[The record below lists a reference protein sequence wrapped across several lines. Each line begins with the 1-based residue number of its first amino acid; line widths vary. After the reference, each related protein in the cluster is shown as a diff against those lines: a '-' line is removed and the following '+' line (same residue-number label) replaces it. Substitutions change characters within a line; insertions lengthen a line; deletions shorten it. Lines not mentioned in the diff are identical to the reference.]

1 MNLLQWIRSILFIIQ
16 ATVMLPVIG
25 LLWAPWAMVS
35 KRGAYAGCRAY
46 ARWVIWTA
54 GWLINLR
61 CEVRGTPPEG
71 AALVPAKHQ
80 SFLDILLIY
89 NALPMPKFILKNQLR
104 WAPFLGQ
111 YVKKMEMIFVDRGK
125 RGAAITKM
133 LADVKA
139 GERDPGQLVI
149 YPQGTRSPPGSVLP
163 YKVGTAILYEQLKQP
178 CYPVATNAGVFW
190 PRRGLYRKP
199 GVAVVDFLPPI
210 PAGLPR
216 EEFVAQLQEKIE
228 TASEALLEETK
239 FAHLYAKD

>member
-1 MNLLQWIRSILFIIQ
+1 MNLLQWIRSIIFVVQ
-16 ATVMLPVIG
+16 ATIMLPVIG
-25 LLWAPWAMVS
+25 LIWAPWAMVS

-54 GWLINLR
+54 GWMINLR
-61 CEVRGTPPEG
+61 CEVRGTPPDM

-89 NALPMPKFILKNQLR
+89 NALPAAKFIMKEQLR
-104 WAPFLGQ
+104 WSPVLGQ
-111 YVKKMEMIFVDRGK
+111 YASKMQMVFVDRGK

-139 GERDPGQLVI
+139 GEREPGQLVI
-149 YPQGTRSPPGSVLP
+149 YPQGTRSPPGSKLP
-163 YKVGTAILYEQLKQP
+163 YKVGTALLYEQLNQP

-190 PRRGLYRKP
+190 PRRGLYRRP

-210 PAGLPR
+210 EPGMAR
-216 EEFVAQLQEKIE
+216 DAFVAELEKRIEAASDALLQE
-228 TASEALLEETK
+228 TGLG
-239 FAHLYAKD
+239 HLYGQD